1 MGHGLAVALNEG
13 VTSGSIKCGEFL
25 DGLRS
30 CSLLT
35 KNSAPWS

>member
-13 VTSGSIKCGEFL
+13 VASGSTKCGEFL

-30 CSLLT
+30 C
-35 KNSAPWS
+35 